1 MKNVKSK
8 IFILIGLFFWFL
20 TQANANEVK
29 FLDISKLPEITGN
42 FEKPKLVGK
51 NEFKF
56 FGLKIYNIQLV
67 DEERFNIKNYNP
79 NRSFLYQNQIAIV
92 IEYKRDFSRETLVK
106 KTVDEIARINNIN
119 YPIILDQYQTHF
131 QRIFS
136 PVFAG
141 DRKTAIFNVKTGVK
155 LFLNGKPIGEIKDL
169 IFAKRFMDVWLSE
182 KSAYPKMTKAILGK
196 DDF

>member
-1 MKNVKSK
+1 MKIILSK
-8 IFILIGLFFWFL
+8 IIILLGVFICFSGN
-20 TQANANEVK
+20 ANANEVK
-29 FLDISKLPEITGN
+29 FLDITKLPEITEN

-56 FGLKIYNIQLV
+56 FGLKVYNIQLV
-67 DEERFNIKNYNP
+67 DEERFNIKNYNT

-92 IEYKRDFSRETLVK
+92 IDYKRDFSRETLVK

-119 YPIILDQYQTHF
+119 YPVILDQYQSHF

-141 DRKTAIFNVKTGVK
+141 DRKTAIFNVKSGVK

-169 IFAKRFMDVWLSE
+169 IFAKRFMEVWLSE
-182 KSAYPKMTKAILGK
+182 KSAYPKMTKEILGK

>member
-1 MKNVKSK
+1 MKNLKNQIFIFLCLFLVLSPNVLANEIKFVDVSK
-8 IFILIGLFFWFL
+8 I
-20 TQANANEVK
+20 
-29 FLDISKLPEITGN
+29 PEITDN
-42 FEKPKLVGK
+42 FTKAKIVGA

-56 FGLKIYNIQLV
+56 FGLKVYNIQLV

-92 IEYKRDFSRETLVK
+92 IEYQRDFSRETLVK
-106 KTVDEIARINNIN
+106 KSIDEIARINNIV
-119 YPIILDQYQTHF
+119 YPIILDQYQA
-131 QRIFS
+131 QLERIFS

-155 LFLNGKPIGEIKDL
+155 LFLNGKQIGEIKDL
-169 IFAKRFMDVWLSE
+169 VFAKRFMDIWLSQN
-182 KSAYPKMTKAILGK
+182 SAYPKMTQAILGK

>member
-1 MKNVKSK
+1 MKIILSK
-8 IFILIGLFFWFL
+8 IIILVRVFICFSGN
-20 TQANANEVK
+20 ANANEVK
-29 FLDISKLPEITGN
+29 FLDITKLPEITEN

-56 FGLKIYNIQLV
+56 FGLKVYNIQLV
-67 DEERFNIKNYNP
+67 DEERFNIKNYNT

-92 IEYKRDFSRETLVK
+92 IDYKRDFSRETLVK

-119 YPIILDQYQTHF
+119 YPVILDQYQSHF

-141 DRKTAIFNVKTGVK
+141 DRKTAIFNVKSGVK

-169 IFAKRFMDVWLSE
+169 IFAKRFMEVWLSE
-182 KSAYPKMTKAILGK
+182 KSAYPKMTKEILGK

>member
-1 MKNVKSK
+1 MKIILSK
-8 IFILIGLFFWFL
+8 IIILLGVFICFSGN
-20 TQANANEVK
+20 ANANEVK
-29 FLDISKLPEITGN
+29 FLDITKLPEITEN

-56 FGLKIYNIQLV
+56 FGLKVYNIQLV
-67 DEERFNIKNYNP
+67 DEERFNIKNYNT

-92 IEYKRDFSRETLVK
+92 IDYKRDFSRETLVK

-119 YPIILDQYQTHF
+119 YPVILDQYQSHF

-141 DRKTAIFNVKTGVK
+141 DRKTAIFNVKSGVK

>member
-1 MKNVKSK
+1 MKIILSK
-8 IFILIGLFFWFL
+8 IIILLGVFICFSGN
-20 TQANANEVK
+20 ASANEVK
-29 FLDISKLPEITGN
+29 FLDITKLPEITEN

-56 FGLKIYNIQLV
+56 FGLKVYNIQLV
-67 DEERFNIKNYNP
+67 DEERFNIKNYNT

-92 IEYKRDFSRETLVK
+92 IDYKRDFSRETLVK

-119 YPIILDQYQTHF
+119 YPVILDQYQSHF

-141 DRKTAIFNVKTGVK
+141 DRKTAIFNVKSGVK

-169 IFAKRFMDVWLSE
+169 IFAKRFMEVWLSE
-182 KSAYPKMTKAILGK
+182 KSAYPKMTKEILGK

>member
-1 MKNVKSK
+1 MKIILSK
-8 IFILIGLFFWFL
+8 IIILLGVFICFSGN
-20 TQANANEVK
+20 AGANEVK
-29 FLDISKLPEITGN
+29 FLDITKLPEITEN

-56 FGLKIYNIQLV
+56 FGLKVYNIQLV
-67 DEERFNIKNYNP
+67 DEERFNIKNYNT

-92 IEYKRDFSRETLVK
+92 IDYKRDFSRETLVK

-119 YPIILDQYQTHF
+119 YPVILDQYQSHF

-141 DRKTAIFNVKTGVK
+141 DRKTAIFNVKSGVK

-169 IFAKRFMDVWLSE
+169 IFAKRFMEVWLSE
-182 KSAYPKMTKAILGK
+182 KSAYPKMTKEILGK

>member
-20 TQANANEVK
+20 NQANANEVK

-92 IEYKRDFSRETLVK
+92 IEYKRDF
-106 KTVDEIARINNIN
+106 
-119 YPIILDQYQTHF
+119 
-131 QRIFS
+131 
-136 PVFAG
+136 
-141 DRKTAIFNVKTGVK
+141 
-155 LFLNGKPIGEIKDL
+155 
-169 IFAKRFMDVWLSE
+169 
-182 KSAYPKMTKAILGK
+182 
-196 DDF
+196 

>member
-1 MKNVKSK
+1 MKNLKK
-8 IFILIGLFFWFL
+8 QIFIFL
-20 TQANANEVK
+20 GISFLLSSNVLANEVK
-29 FLDISKLPEITGN
+29 FADISKLPEITEN
-42 FEKPKLVGK
+42 FTKAKVVGK

-79 NRSFLYQNQIAIV
+79 NRSFLYQNQIAII
-92 IEYKRDFSRETLVK
+92 IEYQRDFSREKLVK
-106 KTVDEIARINNIN
+106 KSVDEIARINSIN
-119 YPIILDQYQTHF
+119 YPIILDQYQAHF
-131 QRIFS
+131 ERIFS

-155 LFLNGKPIGEIKDL
+155 LFLNGKQVGEIKDL
-169 IFAKRFMDVWLSE
+169 IFAKRFMDIWLSQN
-182 KSAYPKMTKAILGK
+182 SAYPKMTQAILGK